1 MMHRHTQHAKPKNG
15 LVATLDIGTT
25 KVTCL
30 IARQEGTR
38 PARIIGV
45 GHHVSGGVQNGTIVD
60 MDKAEVAIRAAVG
73 AAEEMAGVNIDGVT
87 LALSGAHFKSRLV
100 AFDIGISGH
109 EIGDQ
114 DLRKILDETSLAK
127 EVPDDQE
134 IVHVIPVGYSID
146 GNRGVRDPR
155 GMFGDRL
162 GVNLHVV
169 TAGVNAIRNVDTC
182 VNRCHLNVE
191 GRVVTP
197 YASAL
202 AALVE
207 DEMKLGVTLID
218 MGGGSTN
225 IAVFFDG
232 ELMHAECVPVG
243 GVNVTKDIAQ
253 GLSTPMHHA
262 ERMKTLYGNCMPSI
276 SDDREVIKVPLI
288 GEEQS
293 GETNT
298 VPRSM
303 LVGII
308 RPRVEETFEMVRDR
322 LSAAGF
328 DRLSGPRVVLTGGGS
343 LLSGVRELAGEVLG
357 KAQVRMAKP
366 RYLEGMAEIAG
377 GPQFSTC
384 AGLISHAFESP
395 EGFKGRTY
403 RPKAQP
409 ETRMGRISQW
419 LRENI

>member
-1 MMHRHTQHAKPKNG
+1 MYRQTSPTKPKNG

-30 IARQEGTR
+30 ISRQEGTR
-38 PARIIGV
+38 PPRIIGI
-45 GHHVSGGVQNGTIVD
+45 GHHVSGGVQCGVIVD
-60 MDKAEVAIRAAVG
+60 MDKAEIAVRAAVG
-73 AAEEMAGVNIDGVT
+73 AAEEMAGVNVDGVT
-87 LALSGAHFKSRLV
+87 VALSGTHFKSRLV
-100 AFDIGISGH
+100 AFQIGITGH
-109 EIGDQ
+109 EICDQ
-114 DLRKILDETSLAK
+114 DLRKILDVQSLA
-127 EVPDDQE
+127 EEIPQDQE
-134 IVHVIPVGYSID
+134 IIHVIPVGYSID

-155 GMFGDRL
+155 GMFGDHL
-162 GVNLHVV
+162 GVNVHVV
-169 TAGVNAIRNVDTC
+169 TAGVNAIRNIDTC

-202 AALVE
+202 STLVE

-218 MGGGSTN
+218 MGGGTTN
-225 IAVFFDG
+225 ISVFFDG
-232 ELMHAECVPVG
+232 ELMHAECVPLG
-243 GVNVTKDIAQ
+243 GVHVTNDIAR
-253 GLSTPMHHA
+253 GLSTPMQHA

-293 GETNT
+293 GETNP

-308 RPRVEETFEMVRDR
+308 RPRIEETFEMVRDR
-322 LSAAGF
+322 LCAAGF
-328 DRLSGPRVVLTGGGS
+328 DNLSGPRVVLTGGAS
-343 LLSGVRELAGEVLG
+343 LLPGVRELAGEILG
-357 KAQVRMAKP
+357 KAQVRMARP
-366 RYLEGMAEIAG
+366 RYLEGMAEVSS

-395 EGFKGRTY
+395 DGFKGRTY
-403 RPKAQP
+403 RPRPQP
-409 ETRMGRISQW
+409 KTRVGRIGQW
-419 LRENI
+419 LRENL

>member
-1 MMHRHTQHAKPKNG
+1 MHHHSHQTKLKNG
-15 LVATLDIGTT
+15 LIATLDIGST

-38 PARIIGV
+38 PPRIIGI
-45 GHHVSGGVQNGTIVD
+45 GHHVSGGVLHGAIVD
-60 MDKAEVAIRAAVG
+60 MDLAEVAVRAAVG
-73 AAEEMAGVNIDGVT
+73 AAEEMAGVNISGVMVS
-87 LALSGAHFKSRLV
+87 LSGAHFKSRLV
-100 AFDIGISGH
+100 AYDIGISGH

-114 DLRKILDETSLAK
+114 DLRKILDESSLAN
-127 EVPDDQE
+127 EVPEDQA

-155 GMFGDRL
+155 GMFGKRL

-169 TAGVNAIRNVDTC
+169 TASKNAMRNVETC
-182 VNRCHLNVE
+182 INRCHLHVD
-191 GRVVTP
+191 GQVVAP

-218 MGGGSTN
+218 MGGGCTN
-225 IAVFFDG
+225 IAVYFDG
-232 ELMHAECVPVG
+232 ELMHADCVPFG
-243 GVNVTKDIAQ
+243 GENVTNDIAR
-253 GLSTPMHHA
+253 GLSTPVQHA
-262 ERMKTLYGNCMPSI
+262 ERMKTLYGNCMPSP

-293 GETNT
+293 GETNP

-308 RPRVEETFEMVRDR
+308 RPRVEEIFEMVRDR
-322 LSAAGF
+322 LKEAGF
-328 DRLSGPRVVLTGGGS
+328 DTLAGPRVVLTGGAS
-343 LLSGVRELAGEVLG
+343 QLPGVRELAGEVLG

-366 RYLEGMAEIAG
+366 RYLEGMAEISS
-377 GPQFSTC
+377 GPQFATC
-384 AGLISHAFESP
+384 VGLISHALESP
-395 EGFKGRTY
+395 TNFLGRTY
-403 RPKAQP
+403 RPKAQAV
-409 ETRMGRISQW
+409 TRIGRISQW
-419 LRENI
+419 LRDNL

>member
-1 MMHRHTQHAKPKNG
+1 MYSKTAPAKSRNG
-15 LVATLDIGTT
+15 LVAALDIGTT
-25 KVTCL
+25 KVTGL

-38 PARIIGV
+38 PPRIIGI
-45 GHHVSGGVQNGTIVD
+45 GHHVSGGVRNGAIVD
-60 MDKAEVAIRAAVG
+60 MDLAEAAIRAAVG
-73 AAEEMAGVNIDGVT
+73 AAEEMAGVNVSGVT
-87 LALSGAHFKSRLV
+87 VALSGGHFKSRLV
-100 AFDIGISGH
+100 AYDIGIAGH

-114 DLRKILDETSLAK
+114 DLRKILDTNRLSGELP
-127 EVPDDQE
+127 EDQE
-134 IVHVIPVGYSID
+134 VIHSIPVGYSID

-169 TAGVNAIRNVDTC
+169 TAGVNAIRNVETC
-182 VNRCHLNVE
+182 VNRCHLDVE
-191 GRVVTP
+191 GRVVAP
-197 YASAL
+197 YAAAL
-202 AALVE
+202 STLVE

-232 ELMHAECVPVG
+232 ELMHTDCVSVG
-243 GVNVTKDIAQ
+243 GVNVTNDIAR
-253 GLSTPMHHA
+253 GLSTPVQHA
-262 ERMKTLYGNCMPSI
+262 ERMKTLYGNCMASP
-276 SDDREVIKVPLI
+276 SDDREVIQVPLI
-288 GEEQS
+288 GEEQN
-293 GETNT
+293 GETNA

-308 RPRVEETFEMVRDR
+308 RPRIEEILEMVRAR
-322 LSAAGF
+322 LNAAGF
-328 DRLSGPRVVLTGGGS
+328 EKLAGPRVVLTGGAS
-343 LLSGVRELAGEVLG
+343 QLPGVRALAGEVLG

-366 RYLEGMAEIAG
+366 RYLEGMAEAAS

-395 EGFKGRTY
+395 HRFTGKTY

-409 ETRMGRISQW
+409 GTGWDRFSRW
-419 LRENI
+419 LRENL

>member
-1 MMHRHTQHAKPKNG
+1 MHLKTNQAKPKNG
-15 LVATLDIGTT
+15 LVAALDIGTT

-38 PARIIGV
+38 PPRIIGV
-45 GHHVSGGVQNGTIVD
+45 GHHVSGGVRGGAIVD
-60 MDKAEVAIRAAVG
+60 MDLAEAAMRAAVG
-73 AAEEMAGVNIDGVT
+73 AAEEMAGVNISGVT
-87 LALSGAHFKSRLV
+87 VALSGTHFKSRLV
-100 AFDIGISGH
+100 AYDIGISGH

-114 DLRKILDETSLAK
+114 DLRKILDASRLSNEL
-127 EVPDDQE
+127 PDDQDV
-134 IVHVIPVGYSID
+134 VHSIPVGYSID

-169 TAGVNAIRNVDTC
+169 TAGVNAMRNVETC
-182 VNRCHLNVE
+182 VNRCHLEVE
-191 GRVVTP
+191 GRVVAP

-202 AALVE
+202 SALVE

-232 ELMHAECVPVG
+232 ELMHADCVPVG
-243 GVNVTKDIAQ
+243 GINVTNDIAR
-253 GLSTPMHHA
+253 GLSTPVQHA
-262 ERMKTLYGNCMPSI
+262 ERMKTLYGSCMPSP

-293 GETNT
+293 GETNP

-308 RPRVEETFEMVRDR
+308 RPRIEETFEMVRER
-322 LSAAGF
+322 MNAAGF
-328 DRLSGPRVVLTGGGS
+328 EKLAGPRVVLTGGAS
-343 LLSGVRELAGEVLG
+343 QLPGVRELAGEVLG

-366 RYLEGMAEIAG
+366 RYLEGMAEAAS
-377 GPQFSTC
+377 GPQFATC

-395 EGFKGRTY
+395 QRFTGRTY

-409 ETRMGRISQW
+409 GSRLGRIGQW
-419 LRENI
+419 LRENL